1 MTPPAATA
9 RAAGDVRVPRRR
21 DRRRPTGPVEIDL
34 WHTEIGLNVKAL
46 QKIVDRYEASQDKVK
61 VNLQYQGTFEEQLK
75 KYEDAS
81 ADPDSLPDIVSPD
94 DTVTQFMADSGTV
107 IPVQSCIDA
116 DPEAKAIYDDM
127 VPIVDAAYTHR
138 GRALARGV
146 RRGRCR
152 HVHQRGPLHAAGLDP
167 ETDQPETLAQL
178 RSVAEKIKA
187 ANIPGR
193 HRAARDAHRGLA
205 ARVPA
210 PAARCSPWSTTTTAA
225 PVWPPSP
232 STRTTPPS
240 RSSSTSTAW
249 STTDCSSTPTTRTS
263 SRPYLSMATQT
274 SSMLIDSSS
283 AIRTVDGAVQGT
295 LTPDQLGLEGEA
307 DLSGFSFPTLRL
319 TVGELPGLTEPGRGQ
334 MGGAAWY
341 IVAGDD
347 DAKVSAAWDFMKYFN
362 QTEQQVTWAVD
373 GSSFP
378 VRQSATEDPELQK
391 YWTDTQSGRWM
402 AEAYKGFTTL
412 DPDFPGPVIGPVP
425 RVPRRGE
432 ERPRVDRAR
441 RRRSDERDGGR
452 RRPRSRTHST
462 STRPTSAAERASVR
476 SFTLR
481 APPVGCRDTQRHY
494 GSPHGHRTHLHRS
507 GPDPR
512 SRSPRCPLAHVGACS
527 SCPCSPCSPCRCG
540 LWRR

>member
-1 MTPPAATA
+1 MGLSPRNFRRPFLIATCSMALLATA
-9 RAAGDVRVPRRR
+9 CGGGSDDTAGGDSGSAADVECPV
-21 DRRRPTGPVEIDL
+21 DAIDDAKGPVEIDL

-75 KYEDAS
+75 KYEDAT

-127 VPIVDAAYTHR
+127 VPIVDAAYSIEDVLWPGAFAAAGAATFINEDHFI
-138 GRALARGV
+138 
-146 RRGRCR
+146 
-152 HVHQRGPLHAAGLDP
+152 AAGLDP
-167 ETDQPETLAQL
+167 ETDQPKTLAQL

-187 ANIPGR
+187 ANIPGVTQPLVMR
-193 HRAARDAHRGLA
+193 IEAWPLEFLTSGAMVPVVNNDNGRSGLA
-205 ARVPA
+205 TESKYAND
-210 PAARCSPWSTTTTAA
+210 TTLEILEFLNGM
-225 PVWPPSP
+225 VDDGLLKY
-232 STRTTPPS
+232 
-240 RSSSTSTAW
+240 
-249 STTDCSSTPTTRTS
+249 TDNADVIA
-263 SRPYLSMATQT
+263 PYLSMATQT

-307 DLSGFSFPTLRL
+307 DLSGFNFPTLRL

-347 DAKVSAAWDFMKYFN
+347 DEKVSAAWDFMKYFN

-378 VRQSATEDPELQK
+378 VRESATEDPELQK

-412 DPDFPGPVIGPVP
+412 DPDFPGPVIGPYREF
-425 RVPRRGE
+425 RVEVKNGLEAIVLNGDDPKKAMDD
-432 ERPRVDRAR
+432 VDAAFQDAL
-441 RRRSDERDGGR
+441 DEYKTDVGG
-452 RRPRSRTHST
+452 
-462 STRPTSAAERASVR
+462 
-476 SFTLR
+476 
-481 APPVGCRDTQRHY
+481 
-494 GSPHGHRTHLHRS
+494 
-507 GPDPR
+507 
-512 SRSPRCPLAHVGACS
+512 
-527 SCPCSPCSPCRCG
+527 
-540 LWRR
+540 